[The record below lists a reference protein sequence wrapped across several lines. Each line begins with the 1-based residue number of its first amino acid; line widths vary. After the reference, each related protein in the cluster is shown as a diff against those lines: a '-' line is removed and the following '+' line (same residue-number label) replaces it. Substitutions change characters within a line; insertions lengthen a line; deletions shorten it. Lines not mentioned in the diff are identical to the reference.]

1 MSEESGAFNHFVD
14 DMLLSED
21 AYLLK
26 GELDLLI
33 MQYLFN
39 SLDLENLNNSDN
51 DLNDSFIAA

>member
-1 MSEESGAFNHFVD
+1 MSEEIEAFNHFVD
-14 DMLLSED
+14 DILLSED